1 MEKQQHMPH
10 DSAYRRFFSV
20 PDMLTS
26 LVKDYVNMDFVE
38 DVDFSSLM
46 VRSSAYF
53 AEDLHTQAGD
63 LVWQMKWK
71 GRDAYLLLL
80 LEAQSTP
87 DKYMALRIF
96 NYVGLLWKSLVDQS
110 DAVQKEG
117 LPHVF
122 PIVLYN
128 GSSRWTAA
136 RSIAE
141 LLEQKS
147 GRSTDDQPTCRYY
160 LIDEGALAQEDIDAR
175 PGLASPLFMAE
186 RARGP
191 QELDDA
197 VAGFIDRLDDPK
209 YDSLDRSLTE
219 WIMSMLETR
228 IATITPEQRR
238 AVRTLKEVHSMLAEN
253 MDRWVQETKAE
264 GWAEGRAERR
274 AEDVIETTRKNL
286 LSFLEAKL
294 GSVPAWLRRLL
305 QESADEDILN
315 QALLTAYHEQDVRDS
330 LPKLRRLLEG
340 SCGQG

>member
-1 MEKQQHMPH
+1 MEKQQHMSH

-136 RSIAE
+136 RSITE

-160 LIDEGALAQEDIDAR
+160 LLDEGALAQEDIDAR
-175 PGLASPLFMAE
+175 PGLASLLFMAE

-219 WIMSMLETR
+219 WIMSMRETR

-264 GWAEGRAERR
+264 GRAEGRAEGWAEGRAERR
-274 AEDVIETTRKNL
+274 AEDH
-286 LSFLEAKL
+286 AQA
-294 GSVPAWLRRLL
+294 GYPVP
-305 QESADEDILN
+305 SGVN
-315 QALLTAYHEQDVRDS
+315 TAS
-330 LPKLRRLLEG
+330 GGP
-340 SCGQG
+340 